1 MIFWI
6 IGGGK
11 FGSRAAHCLN
21 RKDPNARILLI
32 DSDPD
37 RLQGWKGR
45 VDTVQAD
52 GVTFL
57 ERRLDDGSDMML
69 PDWIVPAI
77 PIHVAFEWIRC
88 TLKMHLEVTPISV
101 PEKLAS
107 FLPHPVWGK
116 EGELYV
122 SYAKFICP
130 EDCLE
135 PPDLCTVSGKPR
147 GTDLYHV
154 LEKVEVADFRSVVIR
169 SHQLAPGV
177 GGYPA
182 QALVNARSEI
192 GLSEGRV
199 LVSTACCCHGVVNA
213 FQVKKG
219 IERQIQ
225 GS

>member
-1 MIFWI
+1 MVFWI

-11 FGSRAAHCLN
+11 FGSRAADYLN

-37 RLQGWKGR
+37 TLQGWKGR

-52 GVTFL
+52 GIAFL
-57 ERRLDDGSDMML
+57 ERHLDGGSDMMR

-88 TLKMHLEVTPISV
+88 TLKINLDVTPISV
-101 PEKLAS
+101 PEKLAA

-122 SYAKFICP
+122 SYATFICP
-130 EDCLE
+130 EDCPE

-147 GTDLYHV
+147 KTDLYHV

-169 SHQLAPGV
+169 SRQLAPGV

-199 LVSTACCCHGVVNA
+199 LVSTACCCHGVVHA
-213 FQVKKG
+213 LQVRKG
-219 IERQIQ
+219 Y
-225 GS
+225 

>member
-1 MIFWI
+1 MVFWI
-6 IGGGK
+6 IG
-11 FGSRAAHCLN
+11 
-21 RKDPNARILLI
+21 PNARILLI

-37 RLQGWKGR
+37 TLQGWKGR

-52 GVTFL
+52 GITFL
-57 ERRLDDGSDMML
+57 ERHLDGGSDMML

-77 PIHVAFEWIRC
+77 PIHVAFEWIRS
-88 TLKMHLEVTPISV
+88 TLKINSDVTPISV
-101 PEKLAS
+101 PEKLTS

-147 GTDLYHV
+147 ETDLYQV
-154 LEKVEVADFRSVVIR
+154 LEKVEVADFMSVVIR

-177 GGYPA
+177 PGECP
-182 QALVNARSEI
+182 QRDRPI
-192 GLSEGRV
+192 R
-199 LVSTACCCHGVVNA
+199 
-213 FQVKKG
+213 
-219 IERQIQ
+219 RQ
-225 GS
+225 GSCEHGLLLPWCCACLAG